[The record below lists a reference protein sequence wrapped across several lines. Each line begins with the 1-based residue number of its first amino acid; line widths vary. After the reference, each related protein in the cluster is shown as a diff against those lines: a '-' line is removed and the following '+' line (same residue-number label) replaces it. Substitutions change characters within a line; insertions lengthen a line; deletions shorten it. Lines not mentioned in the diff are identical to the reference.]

1 MKKALSRAYMAL
13 IFLFLYAPILLLV
26 FFSFNSSNSNV
37 VFDGFSLR
45 WYREL
50 FHDSEIIGALFNTL
64 VIALLA
70 SVISTIIGTAA
81 AIGLQNYKK
90 WRQKAIMNVTYIPV
104 LNPDIIT
111 GISLLLLF
119 VAVKIPGGFLTVLLS
134 HITFDIPYVIL
145 AVKPRLRHVDPHLY
159 EAAQDLG
166 APPLSAFFKA
176 VFPQLVPGIMSA
188 FLMALTLSIDDFVVT
203 FFVRGNS
210 FSTLS
215 TVIYSIT
222 KRKIPLSIN
231 ALCALMMLCVLA
243 LLIAVNLFDKGKTK
257 NKEAER

>member
-1 MKKALSRAYMAL
+1 MKFLSRSYMVL
-13 IFLFLYAPILLLV
+13 VFLFLYAPILLLI

-37 VFDGFSLR
+37 VFEGFSLK
-45 WYREL
+45 WYAEL
-50 FHDSEIIGALFNTL
+50 FHDEEILGALLNTVIVAL
-64 VIALLA
+64 VS
-70 SVISTIIGTAA
+70 SVVSTIIGTAA
-81 AIGLQNYKK
+81 AIGLANYKK
-90 WRQKAIMNVTYIPV
+90 WQKKAVMNVTYIPV

-119 VAVKIPGGFLTVLLS
+119 IALRMPTGFVTVLLA

-145 AVKPRLRHVDPHLY
+145 SVTPRLRHIDPKIY

-166 APPLSAFFKA
+166 APPLTAFFKC
-176 VFPQLVPGIMSA
+176 VVPQLVPAIVSA
-188 FLMALTLSIDDFVVT
+188 FLMAFTLSIDDFIVT

-231 ALCALMMLCVLA
+231 ALCALMLVAVLA
-243 LLIAVNLFDKGKTK
+243 ILIAVNVFDKKKTK
-257 NKEAER
+257 GAVR

>member
-1 MKKALSRAYMAL
+1 MKKFLSRSYMF
-13 IFLFLYAPILLLV
+13 IVFLFLYAPILLLV

-37 VFDGFSLR
+37 VFEGFSLK
-45 WYREL
+45 WYAEL
-50 FHDSEIIGALFNTL
+50 FHDEEILGALLNTL
-64 VIALLA
+64 IVALLA

-81 AIGLQNYKK
+81 AIGLANYKK
-90 WRQKAIMNVTYIPV
+90 WQKKVVMNVTYLPV

-119 VAVKIPGGFLTVLLS
+119 IGFGVPTGFLTVLLA
-134 HITFDIPYVIL
+134 HITFDISYVIL
-145 AVKPRLRHVDPHLY
+145 SVTPRLRHVDPRIY

-166 APPLSAFFKA
+166 APPLTAFFKC
-176 VFPQLVPGIMSA
+176 VMPQLIPGIISA
-188 FLMALTLSIDDFVVT
+188 FLMAFTLSIDDFIVT

-231 ALCALMMLCVLA
+231 ALCALMMLAVLA
-243 LLIAVNLFDKGKTK
+243 VLIAVNLFDKKKTK
-257 NKEAER
+257 GAAR